1 MNPRFIHG
9 LSEIIEP
16 FDALFVDLWGCV
28 VDGVAAYPEAVECLL
43 ELRRSG
49 RPVVLLT
56 NIPRPSA
63 KIRDILADMGVVET
77 CYDALVTSGD
87 ATVHALK
94 TRDDPW
100 HAALG
105 TRFFHI
111 GTNSNDAL
119 LSEIEGKET
128 DIESADYILTTG
140 FRNRDGA
147 TPAIY
152 DETFTVALGRNLPMV
167 CANPDR
173 AAPHGDQIRYRAG
186 SVAEAYEKRGG
197 EVRYHGKPDHG
208 IYRLGFDHLGDIAPD
223 RVLMIGDN
231 LATDIEGARNVGI
244 ASLWIAGGLHA
255 EEVGL
260 TADAPLDPDEIRAAL
275 ASAGGAPFAVAKSLR
290 W

>member
-1 MNPRFIHG
+1 MQTRLIHG
-9 LSEIIEP
+9 LSEIVEP

-28 VDGVAAYPEAVECLL
+28 VDGVVAYPEAIECLL

-49 RPVVLLT
+49 RRVVLLT
-56 NIPRPSA
+56 NVPRPSA
-63 KIRDILADMGVVET
+63 KIRGILADMGVVED
-77 CYDALVTSGD
+77 CYDAMVTSGD

-105 TRFFHI
+105 TRYFHI
-111 GTNSNDAL
+111 GSNSNDPL
-119 LSEIEGKET
+119 LSEIEGEET
-128 DIESADYILTTG
+128 GIEAAEYILTTG

-152 DETFTVALGRNLPMV
+152 DETFAIALERNLPMV

-173 AAPHGDQIRYRAG
+173 AAPHDDRIRYRAG
-186 SVAEAYEKRGG
+186 AVAEAYEKRGG
-197 EVRYHGKPDHG
+197 DVRYHGKPDRG
-208 IYRLGFDHLGDIAPD
+208 IYRLGFGHIGDVPAE
-223 RVLMIGDN
+223 RVLMVGDN

-260 TADAPLDPDEIRAAL
+260 SADAPLDADQIDAMLAA
-275 ASAGGAPFAVAKSLR
+275 AGSAPLAVAKTLR